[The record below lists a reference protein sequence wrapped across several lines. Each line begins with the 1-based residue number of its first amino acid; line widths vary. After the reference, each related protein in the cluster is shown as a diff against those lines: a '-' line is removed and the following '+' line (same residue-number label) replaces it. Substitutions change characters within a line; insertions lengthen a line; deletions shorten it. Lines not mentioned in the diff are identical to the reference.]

1 MGAAQAVSGYGF
13 EAVATPQMRGNR
25 PATPA
30 HSLLNFANLNVQI
43 DPKSRTCWC
52 LMRPQD
58 RPSFTPALLADMAE
72 LQRFFKVMF
81 VDAGSADA
89 PLRYLV
95 VGSEVPGIYNLG
107 GDLSLFAAL
116 IRNGDR
122 DRLRNY
128 ARGCIEVIYQNAV
141 AYTLPIITI
150 AMVQGDALGGGFE
163 AALSCNIIV
172 AEKSAKFG
180 LPEILFNLFP
190 GMGAYNLLSR
200 RVGSQAAE
208 KLIVSGKI
216 YEAAEL
222 HAMGLVD
229 ILVDDG
235 EAPAAVKSYINR
247 HTRRHN
253 AEQSI
258 YQVRQLV
265 NPIRYEDL
273 CEIAEVWVRAAMH
286 LSETDLRKMERITG
300 AQNRRWTAWQPSAA
314 AAS

>member
-1 MGAAQAVSGYGF
+1 MGAAQAVSYGF
-13 EAVATPQMRGNR
+13 ESVEKMRIGRVSDGN
-25 PATPA
+25 PLP
-30 HSLLNFANLNVQI
+30 HFANLNVHI
-43 DPKSRTCWC
+43 DAKSRTCWC

-72 LQRFFKVMF
+72 LQRLFKVMF
-81 VDAGSADA
+81 VEAGASDA

-107 GDLSLFAAL
+107 GDLALFAAL
-116 IRNGDR
+116 IRSGDR

-128 ARGCIEVIYQNAV
+128 ARGCIDVIYQNAV
-141 AYTLPIITI
+141 AYTLPIVTI

-190 GMGAYNLLSR
+190 GMGAYNLLAR
-200 RVGSQAAE
+200 RIGSIAAE
-208 KLIVSGKI
+208 RLIVSGKI
-216 YEAAEL
+216 YEASEL
-222 HAMGLVD
+222 HEMGLVD
-229 ILVDDG
+229 ILVEDG
-235 EAPAAVKSYINR
+235 EAPTAVKAYISR

-258 YQVRQLV
+258 YQVRQLA
-265 NPIRYEDL
+265 NPIRYDDL
-273 CEIAEVWVRAAMH
+273 CEIAEIWVRAAMH
-286 LSETDLRKMERITG
+286 LSETDLRKMERITN
-300 AQNRRWTAWQPSAA
+300 AQNRRRSSWQQPAA
-314 AAS
+314 AAG